1 MTNPTYQSQVAA
13 TNTQNNLAVT
23 LPAGIQGGDLI
34 LFLKSTRDSTLTP
47 PGGYSTADA
56 RTIGADLYGGVYYKI
71 AAGTVG
77 SPSAD
82 ASSVVTWTVAVTGSG
97 HRNGLACIIIR
108 GVDPAA
114 PINDIQFTPY
124 TSGGVSFP
132 GPSATSTVDDV
143 LVVSGF
149 VDKNSFA
156 PLTITAPSGYTKRS
170 EALFSTGSGVPD
182 ASIAAKNAT
191 AAGNYG
197 ADTWTTGAIPGSVGV
212 WTVLIAPVPTIQTAH
227 PTSDVTVTNVTGV
240 TNNTAGQTYQN
251 EDEGALNTG
260 DYNEFIATG
269 VSILGYGSVSDPG
282 VDTGFTITT
291 VFRLGSGATSASF
304 AMVLKQGSTTIE
316 SWTVTVTADGQVD
329 THTITTPHAATIDY
343 STNPATNLRVS
354 RTLTSVS

>member
-1 MTNPTYQSQVAA
+1 MTNPTYQSETHG

-34 LFLKSTRDSTLTP
+34 LFLKSTRDPTLIP
-47 PGGYSTADA
+47 PGTYTAADE
-56 RTIGADLYGGVYYKI
+56 RTIGADLYGGVYYKF

-82 ASSVVTWTVAVTGSG
+82 ASSVVTWTVAITGSG

-114 PINDIQFTPY
+114 PINDIDFTPY
-124 TSGGVSFP
+124 TSGGTTFT
-132 GPSATSTVDDV
+132 GPSGTSTVDDC
-143 LVVSGF
+143 LVVSCF

-156 PLTITAPSGYTKRS
+156 PITINAPSGYTKRS

-182 ASIAAKNAT
+182 ASIATKNAT

-197 ADTWTTGAIPGSVGV
+197 ANDWTTGAIPGSVGV
-212 WTVLIAPVPTIQTAH
+212 WTVLVAPVSTIQTAR

-251 EDEGALNTG
+251 EDEGSLNTG
-260 DYNEFIATG
+260 DYNEFVASG
-269 VSILGYGSVSDPG
+269 VSIIGYGGILNPG
-282 VDTGFTITT
+282 VNTGFTINT
-291 VFRLGSGATSASF
+291 VFRLGAGTTSATF
-304 AMVLKQGSTTIE
+304 NMVLKQGATTKA
-316 SWTVTVTADGQVD
+316 SWTVVVTADGQVD
-329 THTITTPHAATIDY
+329 NHTISTGEAATLDY
-343 STNPATNLRVS
+343 STNPPTNLRVS